1 MRRILQLLIRAYQ
14 LGLSPLLGR
23 RCRFLPSCSQYAH
36 EAIGRFGVLK
46 GSWLGLRR
54 LLRCHPLHAGG
65 YDPVPELSEVNPTW
79 IPRS

>member
-1 MRRILQLLIRAYQ
+1 MSRALQLLIRAYQ
-14 LGLSPLLGR
+14 LAVSPLLGR
-23 RCRFLPSCSQYAH
+23 RCRFLPSCSQYAY

-54 LLRCHPLHAGG
+54 LLKCHPLHAGG
-65 YDPVPELSEVNPTW
+65 VDPVPELSEVNPTW